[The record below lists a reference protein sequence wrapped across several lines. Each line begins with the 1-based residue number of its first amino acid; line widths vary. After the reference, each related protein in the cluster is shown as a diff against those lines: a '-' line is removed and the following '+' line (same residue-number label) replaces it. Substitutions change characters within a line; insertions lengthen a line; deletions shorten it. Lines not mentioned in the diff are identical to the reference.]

1 MNGNIYV
8 EEKID
13 GQQRGK
19 KTTQSQM
26 AVRKQLADAI
36 NPQDQGEFRMYRSV
50 MKILHLM
57 NHPFVRSIKD

>member
-36 NPQDQGEFRMYRSV
+36 NPQDRGEFRMYRSM

-57 NHPFVRSIKD
+57 NHLSERSIKD